1 MKNKDTKKGNNKHF
15 YIKTAVSGLA
25 AGLVNGF
32 FGAGGGLI
40 LVPLLKKLCNQKTA
54 TAHSTS
60 VAVILP
66 LCVAGYFIYSSNIT
80 QLSYD
85 ALPFIIGGVLS
96 APLGAL
102 FLKKLSPKLLKK
114 LFGAFMI
121 FCAVRMIIF
130 N

>member
-1 MKNKDTKKGNNKHF
+1 MENKKNF
-15 YIKTAVSGLA
+15 IKTVVTGVVT
-25 AGLVNGF
+25 GFVNGF

-40 LVPLLKKLCNQKTA
+40 LVPLLKKLCNEK

-66 LCVAGYFIYSSNIT
+66 LCVVGYFIYSSNIT
-80 QLSYD
+80 QLSVE

-102 FLKKLSPKLLKK
+102 FLKKLSPTLLKK
-114 LFGAFMI
+114 LFGGFMI
-121 FCAVRMIIF
+121 FCALRMIF
-130 N
+130 TG